1 MTVGLAGTSE
11 RGKATQRD
19 WAWRLGVM
27 SPGDLIRNDRGKI
40 IDGTDNYGS
49 HDGRHRHECLISV
62 VSILDFYLLFN
73 PSTTTT
79 PSFNC
84 FNSVIRFAPSA
95 VSENVSI
102 TGCPALR

>member
-1 MTVGLAGTSE
+1 MTAGLAGTSE
-11 RGKATQRD
+11 RVNAAQPD

-40 IDGTDNYGS
+40 IDGTDNHGS
-49 HDGRHRHECLISV
+49 HDGRLRHVCLTSV

-95 VSENVSI
+95 ASENVSI
-102 TGCPALR
+102 TGCPAFR